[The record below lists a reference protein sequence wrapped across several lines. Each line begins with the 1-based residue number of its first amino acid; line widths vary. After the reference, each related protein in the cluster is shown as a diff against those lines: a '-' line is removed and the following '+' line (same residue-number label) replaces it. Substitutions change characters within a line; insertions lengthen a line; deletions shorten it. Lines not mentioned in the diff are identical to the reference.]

1 MMLLSPGSLKDPQ
14 HCPQRS
20 PLWFQQRR
28 LRISASE
35 VPKLLGQSKYG
46 NSASVLADKRQGCA
60 AAATSQAQQY
70 GIDNEHLAVTL
81 FQQSNPGLVHTC
93 QETGL
98 WVHPDDPWLCASPDR
113 ILTLSDGSKALL
125 EVKCFFMDPGKEIP
139 NDIRLQVCSFVLG
152 PFWPSI
158 AAAALRCA
166 PLSQGAMQ
174 CAPLTHVLC

>member
-1 MMLLSPGSLKDPQ
+1 MMLLSPGSLRDPQ

-20 PLWFQQRR
+20 SLWFHQRR

-46 NSASVLADKRQGCA
+46 NAASVLADKRQGCA

-70 GIDNEHLAVTL
+70 GIVNEHLAVEL
-81 FQQSNPGLVHTC
+81 FQRSDPGLVHTC

-113 ILTLSDGSKALL
+113 ILTLSDGSKTLL
-125 EVKCFFMDPGKEIP
+125 EVKCFAKDPGEKIP
-139 NDIRLQVCSFVLG
+139 DDIKLQVGIFVLG
-152 PFWPSI
+152 ACCPSI
-158 AAAALRCA
+158 AAAALRGGNAVCTTVTCTA
-166 PLSQGAMQ
+166 W
-174 CAPLTHVLC
+174 C